1 VNQGAVRLAEQT
13 DSLLRD
19 CLRIR
24 LVEEKIIEL
33 YPSDLIQSPVH
44 LSIGQESVAVGVVG
58 ALTPGDLVFPNY
70 RGHAFYLAKGGPMEL
85 FFAELMGRQTGISK
99 GKAGSMHLSAPEQ
112 GLMGASAVVASTIS
126 HAVGAA
132 LAERIK
138 PDGNPER
145 VFVSVFGDG
154 ATEQGGFFESL
165 NFASIHK
172 LPVLFLCED
181 NGLAVHTNLQ
191 DRQSYTL
198 ERIAHAF
205 SVGYARLE
213 EGYDPSSV
221 HKSASQCVEQ
231 IRKGSGPIIL
241 HIKTMRYMEH
251 VGPGEDFF
259 TGYREESEVDEW
271 KALDPIF
278 EYEASSPMVVQAIRN
293 EIEKAVIFATESPFP
308 TIEELLTDVL

>member
-1 VNQGAVRLAEQT
+1 MPNKTGLF
-13 DSLLRD
+13 LRD

-58 ALTPGDLVFPNY
+58 ALRPADLVFPNY
-70 RGHAFYLAKGGPMEL
+70 RGHAYYLAKGGPMEL
-85 FFAELMGRQTGISK
+85 FFAELMGRQRGISK
-99 GKAGSMHLSAPEQ
+99 GKAGSMHLAAPDQ

-138 PDGNPER
+138 PDGDPER
-145 VFVSVFGDG
+145 VFVSIFGDG

-181 NGLAVHTNLQ
+181 NGLAVHTDLK
-191 DRQSYTL
+191 DRQSFTL
-198 ERIAHAF
+198 ERIAQAF
-205 SVGYARLE
+205 NVGYSRLE
-213 EGYDPSSV
+213 EGYEPTLV
-221 HKSASQCVEQ
+221 HKSASQCVNQ
-231 IRKGSGPIIL
+231 MRQGSGPVIL

-251 VGPGEDFF
+251 VGPGEDFIA
-259 TGYREESEVDEW
+259 GYREEAEVNKW

-278 EYEASSPMVVQAIRN
+278 EYQASSPKVVQAFRD
-293 EIEKAVIFATESPFP
+293 EIEKAVVFATESPFP
-308 TIEELLTDVL
+308 TKEELLTDVL